1 MKILLQDK
9 NIVLANNSLISI
21 NSDNI
26 AENGNLIRTKQDSK
40 NNIIKI
46 NNSLVRAKVL
56 HKKEEETWIINDNF
70 TNLATIIESVNFT
83 SNGSNYT
90 QLKINISLRNS
101 YIYYDN
107 IKVCNIEVEK
117 ISTDTYVINPVWT
130 NSAYRTII
138 FASSATG
145 DLLTWLQANAVKQ

>member
-1 MKILLQDK
+1 MKSLL
-9 NIVLANNSLISI
+9 
-21 NSDNI
+21 
-26 AENGNLIRTKQDSK
+26 
-40 NNIIKI
+40 KI
-46 NNSLVRAKVL
+46 NNSLVRVKVL

-70 TNLATIIESVNFT
+70 TDLATITESVNFT

-117 ISTDTYVINPVWT
+117 ISTDTYVINPIWI

-138 FASSATG
+138 LASSATG